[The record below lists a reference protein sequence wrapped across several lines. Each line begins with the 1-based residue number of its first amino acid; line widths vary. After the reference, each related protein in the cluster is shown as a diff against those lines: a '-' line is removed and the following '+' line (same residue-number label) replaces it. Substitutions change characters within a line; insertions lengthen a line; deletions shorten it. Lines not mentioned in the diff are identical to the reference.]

1 MSEQTTLTQEELD
14 FLKKA
19 KQEGQEIIASFGQI
33 QIERINLN
41 MRIAELDKVQ
51 AETEARFK
59 DVLEREQKFTQTL
72 FEKYGDAMIDV
83 ETGTISKNS

>member
-19 KQEGQEIIASFGQI
+19 KEEGQQIIASFGQI

-59 DVLEREQKFTQTL
+59 DVLEREQKFTQSL
-72 FEKYGDAMIDV
+72 FEKYGDAMIDI